1 MKEMITQ
8 AREALHRL
16 LSQVSII
23 EIESLEQNVAEA
35 ADAADLL
42 AHIKTAKTAHT
53 LVCEV
58 LPNGQP
64 RHVRTALLQLHEHVA
79 YQKKAIPVLMAPYLS
94 PAARAMCRDKQV
106 GFLDLQG
113 NAWIAFDGVF
123 IERQVTDKPVTEQRA
138 LKSLFKPKSAQLLRA
153 MLREPEKAW
162 RVTELA
168 EATGVSL
175 GHVSNVRTALLD
187 REWAR
192 TMSSGLYLSA
202 PDELLDA
209 WSSSYETPLGER
221 KHFYSPLHG
230 ALLEDAARRAFN
242 QDLKGHGCFS
252 SFSASNWIAPYA
264 RVGTLHFYADHQG
277 LEVLK
282 EALQLTPVTKG
293 DNIVITLPKD
303 KALLFD
309 TVEPSPGVLCTDPIQ
324 TYLDLSIAGEPGQEA
339 AHYLRQEKFRWPQ

>member
-1 MKEMITQ
+1 MKELIVQ
-8 AREALHRL
+8 AREALHQL
-16 LSQVSII
+16 LSQIPII
-23 EIESLEQNVAEA
+23 EIESLGQNLAEA
-35 ADAADLL
+35 NHAAGLL
-42 AHIKTAKTAHT
+42 AHIRTAKMERT

-58 LPNGQP
+58 LTNGQP
-64 RHVRTALLQLHEHVA
+64 RHVRTALLQLHEHIA
-79 YQKKAIPVLMAPYLS
+79 HEKSAIPVLIAPYLS
-94 PAARAMCRDKQV
+94 PATRVMCRNRQV

-123 IERQVTDKPVTEQRA
+123 IERQVTDKPATEHRA

-162 RVTELA
+162 RVIELV

-192 TMSSGLYLSA
+192 TTSTGLYLSA

-209 WSSSYETPLGER
+209 WSSSYEAPVGER
-221 KHFYSPLHG
+221 KRFYSPLHG
-230 ALLEDAARRAFN
+230 ASLENATRRVFS

-252 SFSASNWIAPYA
+252 SFSAANWIAPYS
-264 RVGTLHFYADHQG
+264 RIGTLHFYADPQG
-277 LEVLK
+277 LEALK

-309 TVEPSPGVLCTDPIQ
+309 TVEPSPGVLCTDPVQ
-324 TYLDLSIAGEPGQEA
+324 TYLDLSIAGERGQEA
-339 AHYLRQEKFRWPQ
+339 AHYLRQEKFRWTQ